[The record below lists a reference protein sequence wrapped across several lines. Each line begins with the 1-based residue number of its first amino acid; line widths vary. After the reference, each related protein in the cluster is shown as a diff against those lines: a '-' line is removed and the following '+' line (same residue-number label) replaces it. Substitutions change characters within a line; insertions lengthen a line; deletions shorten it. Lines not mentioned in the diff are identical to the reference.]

1 MKSSNRKITI
11 KVIFGYIALG
21 ILAAISVGLVFSE
34 LGNFTATQTD
44 DLKERHKLIKISGLV
59 ADIYE
64 NESLA
69 KAALQLNTQEKYS
82 AYISQ
87 NDTLIS
93 TIDTLMVL
101 VNNTYQ
107 KALLDSV
114 KVIFVK
120 KQEDLY
126 QLRRLKDNSN
136 SEKYIEQTIAKLKSI
151 DPILGKFTLEDYVE
165 NPSTADPKTREIME
179 RVVKSLNE
187 LTAKDSIKKVDQKKI
202 DSIVTTSRD
211 MLNKTQKEFAAQRQ
225 SLMIKERELIE
236 NDLTTS
242 RQLRNLLRTLER
254 DMTTSSQSLIEQR
267 QKILDR
273 STTIISLAAVVSFI
287 LVIIFSIVILSDFWK
302 SQEYRDEL
310 EKSNAYTNSLLK
322 SREQLINMVSHDLK
336 SPLSTI
342 SGYSEL
348 LHKTAQ
354 NNKEENYLDHIKNAS
369 NYMTQL
375 VDDLLEFSKLEDGQI
390 TIEMVPFCLNDI
402 VKETSANIKAVY
414 DQKPIQLLLELD
426 PALDIAIASDP
437 FRINQ
442 ILYNL
447 IGNAYKFTDKGNITV
462 STKLE
467 TKNRTYSAVI
477 QVSDTGIGIS
487 KEKQQDIF
495 NAFTQISQ
503 NNRSKDSGFGLGLAI
518 SKKLV
523 SLLKGQLTLQSSP
536 GKGSTFEVS
545 FPVKLSG
552 QPLEELTPTPSNSH
566 FKLNVIIVD
575 DDVSL
580 RQLLV
585 DVLGQYD
592 VSTSTFEDA
601 KAALSALD
609 DLPYD
614 LIITDIQLPKMN
626 GFHFMETVKKM
637 PSYQQQPIIAMTGR
651 TDINTEEYLNSGFS
665 KVVYKPFKTH
675 MWLDILTELFP
686 DRITQVKKEETNKHT
701 FYHSEYFDTTSI
713 AGFLNY
719 DEEALKSLLELFLN
733 DTKKHITELK
743 TAQQQ
748 NDIETIKHLSHQ
760 MLTMFKQLNATS
772 VVPILEVFEHATIID
787 DDLFATLNVKL
798 KAFCEDIETYIS
810 PNRTL

>member
-1 MKSSNRKITI
+1 
-11 KVIFGYIALG
+11 
-21 ILAAISVGLVFSE
+21 
-34 LGNFTATQTD
+34 
-44 DLKERHKLIKISGLV
+44 
-59 ADIYE
+59 
-64 NESLA
+64 
-69 KAALQLNTQEKYS
+69 
-82 AYISQ
+82 
-87 NDTLIS
+87 
-93 TIDTLMVL
+93 
-101 VNNTYQ
+101 
-107 KALLDSV
+107 
-114 KVIFVK
+114 
-120 KQEDLY
+120 
-126 QLRRLKDNSN
+126 
-136 SEKYIEQTIAKLKSI
+136 
-151 DPILGKFTLEDYVE
+151 
-165 NPSTADPKTREIME
+165 
-179 RVVKSLNE
+179 
-187 LTAKDSIKKVDQKKI
+187 
-202 DSIVTTSRD
+202 
-211 MLNKTQKEFAAQRQ
+211 
-225 SLMIKERELIE
+225 
-236 NDLTTS
+236 
-242 RQLRNLLRTLER
+242 
-254 DMTTSSQSLIEQR
+254 
-267 QKILDR
+267 
-273 STTIISLAAVVSFI
+273 
-287 LVIIFSIVILSDFWK
+287 
-302 SQEYRDEL
+302 
-310 EKSNAYTNSLLK
+310 
-322 SREQLINMVSHDLK
+322 
-336 SPLSTI
+336 
-342 SGYSEL
+342 
-348 LHKTAQ
+348 
-354 NNKEENYLDHIKNAS
+354 
-369 NYMTQL
+369 MTQL

-686 DRITQVKKEETNKHT
+686 DRISQVKKEETNKHT

-760 MLTMFKQLNATS
+760 MLTMFKQLNATP

>member
-651 TDINTEEYLNSGFS
+651 TDIDTKEYLNSGFS

-686 DRITQVKKEETNKHT
+686 DRITQIKKEETNKHT

>member
-354 NNKEENYLDHIKNAS
+354 NSKEENYLDHIKNAS

-523 SLLKGQLTLQSSP
+523 SLLKGQLNLQSSP

-651 TDINTEEYLNSGFS
+651 TDIDTEEYLNSGFS

-686 DRITQVKKEETNKHT
+686 DRISQIKKEETNKHT

>member
-523 SLLKGQLTLQSSP
+523 SLLKGQLNLQSSP

-651 TDINTEEYLNSGFS
+651 TDIDTEEYLNSGFS

-675 MWLDILTELFP
+675 IWLDILTELFP
-686 DRITQVKKEETNKHT
+686 DRISQIKKEETNKHT

-772 VVPILEVFEHATIID
+772 VVPILEVFEHATVID

-810 PNRTL
+810 LNRTL

>member
-651 TDINTEEYLNSGFS
+651 TDIDTEEYLNSGFS

-686 DRITQVKKEETNKHT
+686 DRISQVKKEETNKHT

>member
-273 STTIISLAAVVSFI
+273 STTIISFAAVVSFI

-686 DRITQVKKEETNKHT
+686 DRISQVKKEETNKHT

>member
-354 NNKEENYLDHIKNAS
+354 NSKEENYLDHIKNAS

-523 SLLKGQLTLQSSP
+523 SLLKGQLNLQSSP

-651 TDINTEEYLNSGFS
+651 TDIDTEEYLNSGFS

-686 DRITQVKKEETNKHT
+686 DRISQVKKEETNKHT

-733 DTKKHITELK
+733 DTKKHIAELK

>member
-354 NNKEENYLDHIKNAS
+354 NSKEENYLDHIKNAS

-523 SLLKGQLTLQSSP
+523 SLLKGQLNLQSSP

-651 TDINTEEYLNSGFS
+651 TDIDTEEYLNSGFS

-686 DRITQVKKEETNKHT
+686 DRISQVKKEETNKHT

-787 DDLFATLNVKL
+787 DDLFDTLNVKL

>member
-665 KVVYKPFKTH
+665 KVVYKPFKAH
-675 MWLDILTELFP
+675 IWLDILTELFP
-686 DRITQVKKEETNKHT
+686 DRISQVKKEETNKHT

-733 DTKKHITELK
+733 DTKKHIAELK

-787 DDLFATLNVKL
+787 DDLFDTLNVKL

>member
-273 STTIISLAAVVSFI
+273 STTIISFAAVVSFI

-686 DRITQVKKEETNKHT
+686 DRITQIKKEETNKHT

-760 MLTMFKQLNATS
+760 MLTMFKQLNATP

>member
-354 NNKEENYLDHIKNAS
+354 NSKEENYLDHIKNAS

-523 SLLKGQLTLQSSP
+523 SLLKGQLNLQSSP

-651 TDINTEEYLNSGFS
+651 TDIDTEEYLNSGFS

-675 MWLDILTELFP
+675 IWLDILTELFP
-686 DRITQVKKEETNKHT
+686 DRISQVKKEETNKHT

-772 VVPILEVFEHATIID
+772 VVPILEVFEHATVID

>member
-354 NNKEENYLDHIKNAS
+354 NSKEENYLDHIKNAS

-523 SLLKGQLTLQSSP
+523 SLLKGQLNLQSSP

-651 TDINTEEYLNSGFS
+651 TDIDTEEYLNSGFS

-686 DRITQVKKEETNKHT
+686 DRISQIKKEETNKHT

-733 DTKKHITELK
+733 DTKKHIAELK

-787 DDLFATLNVKL
+787 DDLFDTLNVKL

>member
-354 NNKEENYLDHIKNAS
+354 NSKEENYLDHIKNAS

-402 VKETSANIKAVY
+402 VKETSANIKAVH

-523 SLLKGQLTLQSSP
+523 SLLKGQLNLQSSP

-651 TDINTEEYLNSGFS
+651 TDIDTEEYLNSGFS

-686 DRITQVKKEETNKHT
+686 DRITQIKKEETNKHT

-733 DTKKHITELK
+733 DTKKHIAELK

>member
-354 NNKEENYLDHIKNAS
+354 NSKEENYLDHIKNAS

-523 SLLKGQLTLQSSP
+523 SLLKGQLNLQSSP

-651 TDINTEEYLNSGFS
+651 TDIDTEEYLNSGFS

-686 DRITQVKKEETNKHT
+686 DRISQVKKEETNKHT

-772 VVPILEVFEHATIID
+772 VVPILEVFEHATVID

>member
-273 STTIISLAAVVSFI
+273 STTIISFAAVVSFI

-686 DRITQVKKEETNKHT
+686 DRISQVKKEETNKHT

-733 DTKKHITELK
+733 DTKKHIAELK

-772 VVPILEVFEHATIID
+772 VVPILEVFEHATAID
-787 DDLFATLNVKL
+787 DNLFATLNVKL

-810 PNRTL
+810 LNRTL

>member
-354 NNKEENYLDHIKNAS
+354 NSKEENYLDHIKNAS

-523 SLLKGQLTLQSSP
+523 SLLKGQLNLQSSP

-651 TDINTEEYLNSGFS
+651 TDIDTEEYLNSGFS

-675 MWLDILTELFP
+675 IWLDILTELFP
-686 DRITQVKKEETNKHT
+686 DRISQVKKEETNKHT

-733 DTKKHITELK
+733 DTKKHIAELK

>member
-187 LTAKDSIKKVDQKKI
+187 LTAKDSIKKVEQKKI

-523 SLLKGQLTLQSSP
+523 SLLKGQLNLQSSP

-651 TDINTEEYLNSGFS
+651 TDIDTEEYLNSGFS

-686 DRITQVKKEETNKHT
+686 DRISQVKKEETNKHT

-743 TAQQQ
+743 SAQQQ

-772 VVPILEVFEHATIID
+772 VVPILEVFEHATVID

-810 PNRTL
+810 LNRTL

>member
-273 STTIISLAAVVSFI
+273 STTIISFAAVVSFI

-354 NNKEENYLDHIKNAS
+354 NSKEENYLDHIKNAS

-686 DRITQVKKEETNKHT
+686 DRITQIKKEETNKHT

-760 MLTMFKQLNATS
+760 MLTMFKQLNATP

>member
-354 NNKEENYLDHIKNAS
+354 NSKEENYLDHIKNAS

-523 SLLKGQLTLQSSP
+523 SLLKGQLNLQSSP

-651 TDINTEEYLNSGFS
+651 TDIDTEEYLNSGFS

-686 DRITQVKKEETNKHT
+686 DRISQVKKEETNKHT

-733 DTKKHITELK
+733 DTKKHIAELK

-787 DDLFATLNVKL
+787 DDLFDTLNVKL

>member
-523 SLLKGQLTLQSSP
+523 SLLKGQLNLQSSP

-651 TDINTEEYLNSGFS
+651 TDIDTEEYLNSGFS

-675 MWLDILTELFP
+675 IWLDILTELFP
-686 DRITQVKKEETNKHT
+686 DRISQIKKEETNKHT

-787 DDLFATLNVKL
+787 DDLFDTLNVKL

-810 PNRTL
+810 PNRTP

>member
-354 NNKEENYLDHIKNAS
+354 NSKEENYLDHIKNAS

-523 SLLKGQLTLQSSP
+523 SLLKGQLNLQSSP

-651 TDINTEEYLNSGFS
+651 TDIDTEEYLNSGFS

-686 DRITQVKKEETNKHT
+686 DRISQIKKEETNKHT

-733 DTKKHITELK
+733 DTKKHIAELK

>member
-273 STTIISLAAVVSFI
+273 STTIISFAAVVSFI

-354 NNKEENYLDHIKNAS
+354 NSKEENYLDHIKNAS

>member
-202 DSIVTTSRD
+202 DSIVTMSRD
-211 MLNKTQKEFAAQRQ
+211 MLNKTQKEVAAQRQ

-348 LHKTAQ
+348 LHKTAK
-354 NNKEENYLDHIKNAS
+354 NSKEENYLDHIKNAS

-402 VKETSANIKAVY
+402 VKETSANIKAVH

-523 SLLKGQLTLQSSP
+523 SLLKGQLNLQSSP

-651 TDINTEEYLNSGFS
+651 TDIDTEEYLNSGFS

-686 DRITQVKKEETNKHT
+686 DRITQIKKEETNKHT

-733 DTKKHITELK
+733 DTKKHIAELK

-810 PNRTL
+810 LNRTL

>member
-686 DRITQVKKEETNKHT
+686 DRITQIKKEETNKHT

-760 MLTMFKQLNATS
+760 MLTMFKQLNATP